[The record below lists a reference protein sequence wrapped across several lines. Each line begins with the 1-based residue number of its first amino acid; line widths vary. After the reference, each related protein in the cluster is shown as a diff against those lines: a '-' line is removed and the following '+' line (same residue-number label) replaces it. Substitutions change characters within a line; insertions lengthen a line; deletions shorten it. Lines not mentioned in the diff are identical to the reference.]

1 MALGSSVN
9 AQTDPMPLRAENMV
23 ITTPPRAPWVTI
35 IDNGG
40 LETQDAADITDP
52 AAEINNSTTHIL
64 RTGGRGTKVYFRMKY
79 DDGITPNAD
88 PVLKVFGRY
97 DSDSQWEALYMNN
110 ATPTH
115 EMTMVTAEA
124 TDVTDGTDIW
134 TPLVAAGNTEFDLL
148 GNDEVLVG
156 VETAFTVTGG
166 DATLTTLEAK
176 VV

>member
-1 MALGSSVN
+1 MALGTAVN
-9 AQTDPMPLRAENMV
+9 AQTDALPLRAENMV

-40 LETQDAADITDP
+40 LETQDAADITSP
-52 AAEINNSTTHIL
+52 TAEITNSTTHIL
-64 RTGGRGTKVYFRMKY
+64 RCGGRGTKVYFRMKY

-97 DSDSQWEALYMNN
+97 DSDSKWEALYNDIGT
-110 ATPTH
+110 ATH
-115 EMTMVTAEA
+115 EMTMVTTEA

-134 TPLVAAGNTEFDLL
+134 TALVEAGNTQFNLL

-156 VETAFTVTGG
+156 VEIAFTVSGG